1 VLTNLEQGGCVVLWR
16 GEEERRRRALA
27 RGGRRRRAPAQV
39 LARTL
44 RPPWPPAQSLPV
56 RQGHSPA
63 QSMAVRHSVAPPSP
77 ADANTCF
84 LDWMPTATKRVES
97 SGEDEREQGSVATR
111 CGGARMRRSPRDGC
125 HGGGRR
131 AVLGGGVDD
140 VTCSDELVRVR
151 LHGVD
156 EGGG

>member
-1 VLTNLEQGGCVVLWR
+1 MAAC
-16 GEEERRRRALA
+16 
-27 RGGRRRRAPAQV
+27 PV
-39 LARTL
+39 LASPP
-44 RPPWPPAQSLPV
+44 RPFPCSV
-56 RQGHSPA
+56 HGSPS
-63 QSMAVRHSVAPPSP
+63 QRRPPPSP